1 MELEVLEV
9 FFWIFVGVV
18 VLVCFLLFVGLIR
31 VREYEDDLYHKLY
44 EQQGKIS
51 DHKERLDAHY
61 QNIVTLSRQQDQLA
75 WQVAKTVD
83 NSLNERRE
91 KFAELRSQGMTILE
105 AGKAI
110 GVSDTTARRYEKY
123 ITAHQAWFVIVNVYF
138 VSE

>member
-1 MELEVLEV
+1 MEV
-9 FFWIFVGVV
+9 FFCIFVVAV
-18 VLVCFLLFVGLIR
+18 VLLFFFMFVGLIR

-75 WQVAKTVD
+75 EQVAKTVD
-83 NSLNERRE
+83 NSLNERRQ

-110 GVSDTTARRYEKY
+110 GVSATTARRYEKY

>member
-1 MELEVLEV
+1 MEV
-9 FFWIFVGVV
+9 FFWIFVVAV
-18 VLVCFLLFVGLIR
+18 ILFCFFMFVGLIR

-75 WQVAKTVD
+75 EQVAKTAD
-83 NSLNERRE
+83 NSLNERRA

-110 GVSDTTARRYEKY
+110 GVSPTTARRYEKY
-123 ITAHQAWFVIVNVYF
+123 ITAHQA
-138 VSE
+138 

>member
-1 MELEVLEV
+1 MDLEVLEV
-9 FFWIFVGVV
+9 FFWIFVVAV
-18 VLVCFLLFVGLIR
+18 ILVCFLLFVGLIR

-75 WQVAKTVD
+75 EQVAKTAD
-83 NSLNERRE
+83 NSLNERRQ

-105 AGKAI
+105 AVKAI
-110 GVSDTTARRYEKY
+110 GVSATTARRYEKY
-123 ITAHQAWFVIVNVYF
+123 ITANQAWFVIVNVYF

>member
-1 MELEVLEV
+1 MEV
-9 FFWIFVGVV
+9 FFCIFVVAV
-18 VLVCFLLFVGLIR
+18 VLFCFFMFVGLIR

-75 WQVAKTVD
+75 EQVAKTVD
-83 NSLNERRE
+83 NSLNERRQ

-110 GVSDTTARRYEKY
+110 GVSASTARRYEKY